1 MGKRCLDAP
10 EKHGMSSR
18 MVKKVCQM
26 IDKPFFILTARKF
39 CPASETATFTP
50 VSDLMQRQNPQKG
63 DAF

>member
-1 MGKRCLDAP
+1 
-10 EKHGMSSR
+10 MSSR